1 MKISNMDKSV
11 EIESLLN
18 GMGYTVE
25 TIDSENEKKSSS
37 IKDESKSTSNSDSGK
52 SVAAAAEEVSNKN
65 SASITLEELKEKWD
79 SIIFEISKTR
89 NNLGNALQKS
99 HLTGLNGN
107 YLELSFAS
115 DDQYQKGAVD
125 HNSEYIRNYLK
136 ENIGIDIM
144 LKTVSG
150 EFNSVKNDSAAEII
164 EDEKETISEE
174 DMLKHPTVEKIIEK
188 FNGKLAL

>member
-1 MKISNMDKSV
+1 M
-11 EIESLLN
+11 
-18 GMGYTVE
+18 
-25 TIDSENEKKSSS
+25 
-37 IKDESKSTSNSDSGK
+37 
-52 SVAAAAEEVSNKN
+52 
-65 SASITLEELKEKWD
+65 KEKWD

-99 HLTGLNGN
+99 HLTGLTGN
-107 YLELSFAS
+107 YLELSFDS

-150 EFNSVKNDSAAEII
+150 EFNSVTNDSAAEII

>member
-1 MKISNMDKSV
+1 M
-11 EIESLLN
+11 
-18 GMGYTVE
+18 
-25 TIDSENEKKSSS
+25 
-37 IKDESKSTSNSDSGK
+37 
-52 SVAAAAEEVSNKN
+52 
-65 SASITLEELKEKWD
+65 KEKWD

-99 HLTGLNGN
+99 HLTGLTGN
-107 YLELSFAS
+107 YLELSFDS